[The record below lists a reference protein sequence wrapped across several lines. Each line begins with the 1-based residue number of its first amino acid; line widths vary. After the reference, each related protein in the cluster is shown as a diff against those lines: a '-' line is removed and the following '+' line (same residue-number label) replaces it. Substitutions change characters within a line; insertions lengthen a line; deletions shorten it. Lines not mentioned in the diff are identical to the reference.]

1 MTHPFPLNQYLG
13 TLADGLG
20 CFPFDNETYL
30 TLSDCPVKMHGIRS
44 LIWFGKLDA
53 PYPIQCSTSVIH
65 HRTLALKLFRGE
77 PAISVFD
84 WNFSPTH
91 TSSEPFSQ
99 TPVRAS
105 TKFYLRFTLDMG
117 RSHGFGSTACN
128 FRPIQTRFPCGF
140 AAEQLNLATH
150 RNSLARSTK
159 STPSLAL
166 WLLVGI
172 RFQVLFHS
180 PPGVL
185 FTFPSRYYS
194 LSVIQ

>member
-1 MTHPFPLNQYLG
+1 MAHPFPLNQYLG
-13 TLADGLG
+13 TLADDLG
-20 CFPFDNETYL
+20 CFPFDHETYL
-30 TLSDCPVKMHGIRS
+30 PQSDCCRWLYGIRS
-44 LIWFGKLDA
+44 LIWFGMHFA
-53 PYPIQCSTSVIH
+53 PYPSQCSTSVSLTA
-65 HRTLALKLFRGE
+65 TLALKLFRGE

-128 FRPIQTRFPCGF
+128 YRPIQTRFPCGF

>member
-1 MTHPFPLNQYLG
+1 M
-13 TLADGLG
+13 
-20 CFPFDNETYL
+20 
-30 TLSDCPVKMHGIRS
+30 
-44 LIWFGKLDA
+44 
-53 PYPIQCSTSVIH
+53 
-65 HRTLALKLFRGE
+65 
-77 PAISVFD
+77 FD

-99 TPVRAS
+99 IPVRAS

-128 FRPIQTRFPCGF
+128 LRPVKTRFPCGF

-159 STPSLAL
+159 STRSLSL
-166 WLLVGI
+166 SLLVGT

-185 FTFPSRYYS
+185 FTFPSRYCS
-194 LSVIQ
+194 LSVIQEYLALGGGPPMFPQGYTCPVVLARYIYYHIHFAYGTVTPCGSPSHAIRLQM

>member
-30 TLSDCPVKMHGIRS
+30 PLSDCPVKMDGIRS

-84 WNFSPTH
+84 WNFTPIH
-91 TSSEPFSQ
+91 NSSKPFS
-99 TPVRAS
+99 TDTGSGLHLVLP
-105 TKFYLRFTLDMG
+105 KLHPG
-117 RSHGFGSTACN
+117 HG
-128 FRPIQTRFPCGF
+128 
-140 AAEQLNLATH
+140 
-150 RNSLARSTK
+150 
-159 STPSLAL
+159 
-166 WLLVGI
+166 
-172 RFQVLFHS
+172 
-180 PPGVL
+180 
-185 FTFPSRYYS
+185 
-194 LSVIQ
+194 

>member
-30 TLSDCPVKMHGIRS
+30 PLSDCPVKMHGIRS

-128 FRPIQTRFPCGF
+128 FRPIQTRFPYGF
-140 AAEQLNLATH
+140 AA
-150 RNSLARSTK
+150 
-159 STPSLAL
+159 
-166 WLLVGI
+166 
-172 RFQVLFHS
+172 
-180 PPGVL
+180 
-185 FTFPSRYYS
+185 
-194 LSVIQ
+194 